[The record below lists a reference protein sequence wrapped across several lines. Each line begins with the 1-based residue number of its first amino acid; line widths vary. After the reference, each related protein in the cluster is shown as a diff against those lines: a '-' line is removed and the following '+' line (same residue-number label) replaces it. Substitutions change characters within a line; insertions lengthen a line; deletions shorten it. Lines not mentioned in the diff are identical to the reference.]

1 MRQEDDNHHYHWD
14 YPKQLLRRK
23 TPMKHYLRDFPM
35 PIITPRLLIR
45 PPQIGDEHA
54 VNAAILESYD
64 FLHEFMDWANTKPSL
79 KNTETYIQDAV
90 ANWIAKKNN
99 EPYLPLF
106 MFDRV
111 SGVFIGATGYH
122 HYTWTVPSLE
132 IGYWIRSSYLGRG
145 LMTEAIN
152 ALTQYA
158 FKQLAVKR
166 IAITC
171 DIDNSRSK
179 KIPERLNY
187 TLEGRLKY
195 HRRKPI
201 SGELSD
207 TLIFAK
213 YGLDHLPALSVQ
225 WD

>member
-1 MRQEDDNHHYHWD
+1 
-14 YPKQLLRRK
+14 
-23 TPMKHYLRDFPM
+23 MKHEPCHFPM
-35 PIITPRLLIR
+35 PITTPRLLIR

-64 FLHEFMDWANTKPSL
+64 LLHEFMDWANTKPSL
-79 KNTETYIQDAV
+79 KNMETYIQEAV
-90 ANWIAKKNN
+90 ANWIAKKND

-106 MFDRV
+106 MFDKV

-122 HYTWTVPSLE
+122 HYTWTVPCLE

-171 DIDNSRSK
+171 DVDNIRSK
-179 KIPERLNY
+179 KIPERLHY

-207 TLIFAK
+207 TLVFAK
-213 YGLDHLPALSVQ
+213 YNLDNLPALSVR

>member
-1 MRQEDDNHHYHWD
+1 
-14 YPKQLLRRK
+14 
-23 TPMKHYLRDFPM
+23 MKHESCDFPM
-35 PIITPRLLIR
+35 PITTSRLLIR
-45 PPQIGDEHA
+45 PPQKGDEHA
-54 VNAAILESYD
+54 VNEAIIESYD
-64 FLHEFMDWANTKPSL
+64 LLHEFMDWANKKPSL
-79 KNTETYIQDAV
+79 KNTETYIKDAV
-90 ANWIAKKNN
+90 INWIAKKND

-106 MFDRV
+106 IFDKV
-111 SGVFIGATGYH
+111 SRIFIGATGYH

-171 DIDNSRSK
+171 DADNIRSK
-179 KIPERLNY
+179 RIPERLHY

-207 TLIFAK
+207 TVVFAK
-213 YGLDHLPALSVQ
+213 YNLDNLPPLFVQ
-225 WD
+225 WG

>member
-1 MRQEDDNHHYHWD
+1 
-14 YPKQLLRRK
+14 
-23 TPMKHYLRDFPM
+23 MKHEPCHFPM
-35 PIITPRLLIR
+35 PITTPRLLIR

-54 VNAAILESYD
+54 VNAAILVSYD
-64 FLHEFMDWANTKPSL
+64 LLHEFMDWANTNPSL
-79 KNTETYIQDAV
+79 KNTETYIQEAV
-90 ANWIAKKNN
+90 ANWIAKKND

-106 MFDRV
+106 MFDKV

-122 HYTWTVPSLE
+122 HYTWTVPCLE
-132 IGYWIRSSYLGRG
+132 IGYWIGSSYLGRG

-171 DIDNSRSK
+171 DVDNIRSK
-179 KIPERLNY
+179 KIPERLHY

-201 SGELSD
+201 NGELSD
-207 TLIFAK
+207 TLVFAK
-213 YGLDHLPALSVQ
+213 YNLDNLPALSVR